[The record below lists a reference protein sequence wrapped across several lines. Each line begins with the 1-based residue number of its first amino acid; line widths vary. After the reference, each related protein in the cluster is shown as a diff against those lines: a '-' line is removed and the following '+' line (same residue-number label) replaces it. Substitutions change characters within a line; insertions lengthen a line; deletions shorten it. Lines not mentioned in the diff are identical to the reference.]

1 MKAYYKIV
9 IISFLAALP
18 FLGSAQNNSM
28 YTKVIQN
35 RVKEYTEVY
44 KLIKG
49 REQLTNDEIKSINDM
64 IRAQYKN
71 EINLDKKAK
80 KYDIKVTNQEMQEI
94 LEEGTHPLL
103 LLTPFVN
110 NFTHLFDI
118 ELYQKFQSDYKNKK
132 YSPKDEKA
140 YRRIYSFCT
149 YLGRSIRYEL
159 IAQKIYNIENQE

>member
-1 MKAYYKIV
+1 MKAYHKIV
-9 IISFLAALP
+9 VIFFLTTLP
-18 FLGSAQNNSM
+18 FLGSAQNNSV

-49 REQLTNDEIKSINDM
+49 REQLTNDERKSINDM

-110 NFTHLFDI
+110 NSTHKFDI

-159 IAQKIYNIENQE
+159 IAQKVYNIENQE